1 MNATTTTLYRNRHER
16 GHTRIDWLESFHTFS
31 FGDYYEPR
39 FMNFSDLRVINDD
52 RVKPGGGFSTHG
64 HRDMEIVTVVL
75 KGELEHKDNLGN
87 GSMIRPGE
95 IQRMTAGTGVL
106 HSEFNPSAT
115 EEVHLLQI
123 WITPESKGLQPGY
136 EQKAF
141 SLSQSGQFQPIAS
154 RHPSPES
161 VLIHQDAA
169 IYLAKLDRDQE
180 AGFDL
185 DAKRSYWLHVAT
197 GAVEIADQILESGD
211 ALGFSNHGD
220 PLRVTGLEPDSQ
232 VLLFELRP
240 HQPLV

>member
-1 MNATTTTLYRNRHER
+1 MSALSTNFYLNRKER
-16 GHTRIDWLESFHTFS
+16 GRTRLDWLDSYHTFS
-31 FGDYYEPR
+31 FGDYYNPQ
-39 FMNFSDLRVINDD
+39 FMHFSDLRVINDD
-52 RVKPGGGFSTHG
+52 RVQPGGGFSTHG

-87 GSMIRPGE
+87 GSIIRPGE

-123 WITPESKGLQPGY
+123 WISPERKGLEPSY

-141 SLSQSGQFQPIAS
+141 SMDASSGQFQRIAS
-154 RHPSPES
+154 RNPEAGE

-169 IYLAKLDRDQE
+169 LYTASLSRDQE
-180 AGFDL
+180 VQFEL

-197 GAVEIADQILESGD
+197 GAVEVIGQIMESGD
-211 ALGFSNHGD
+211 AMGFSKTGET
-220 PLRVTGLEPDSQ
+220 LRIFGLEPQMQ
-232 VLLFELRP
+232 VLLFDLRP
-240 HQPLV
+240 HQ